1 MPVAAHPV
9 PGSSR
14 QPGTVVA
21 ENYVHDPIRPP
32 ASVAGIYGFA
42 ALYLDN
48 GSNLITVRDN
58 VVDNVDG
65 ETIRL
70 NTTGAGNTLANNDG
84 ASQATISNAG
94 LEPAYQDIRPQ

>member
-1 MPVAAHPV
+1 
-9 PGSSR
+9 
-14 QPGTVVA
+14 VVA
-21 ENYVHDPIRPP
+21 ENYVHDLIRPP

-58 VVDNVDG
+58 VVQDVDG

-70 NTTGAGNTLANNDG
+70 NTTGTENTLANNNG
-84 ASQATISNAG
+84 ASPATISNAG
-94 LEPAYQDIRPQ
+94 LEPAYRDIRPE